1 MNGKETDHSI
11 NIDGS
16 QVINRL
22 LNDYIRQKRNQETKI
37 KEGKMLGVRIKIV
50 LFASWLFPCA
60 CAPPG
65 FLDK

>member
-1 MNGKETDHSI
+1 MNGKETNHPI

-22 LNDYIRQKRNQETKI
+22 LNDYIRQKRNQKTKI

-50 LFASWLFPCA
+50 PFASW
-60 CAPPG
+60 
-65 FLDK
+65 